1 MCRYVFS
8 AIAAITLASHAL
20 AQPVNL
26 AEKSQPGDVAKFTL
40 ELDLKGNL
48 LVVQDKEKQPIP
60 IAAKARHVFDERVIS
75 VTDGLPVISA
85 RNYGEA
91 VASVVIVSEKNDRSL
106 PADRKLILVRRNP
119 DSLLCLA
126 PAGPLTRNDLDL
138 VTEHFN
144 PQCLPGLL
152 PGKAVNVGD
161 TWQLSENATQAS
173 CLFDSVIKTQLT
185 GKLLSAKDGVA
196 IFTIEGTA
204 EGIENGA
211 KVTLSVNATGSFDTA
226 AGRISSLTWKQ
237 KDDREQ
243 GVVNPASQVEVTVT
257 LKREGLAELP
267 KELSDEAL
275 AKVPVN
281 GVPTTQTDIRYT
293 DPKARYTMV
302 HSREWHITG
311 QTDTH
316 LVLRLLDHGEF
327 AAQATITIWR
337 KAEPGKHMSAE
348 DFKRAVSEAPGW
360 TQSKLL
366 GEGEVPTTTGCWLYK
381 VSAEGKMENV
391 PVTQNFYLI
400 AGPQGDQLVVTV
412 AMKPDKVKVVGT
424 RDTALVKA
432 IEFGKK

>member
-8 AIAAITLASHAL
+8 AIAVIALVSQAL
-20 AQPVNL
+20 AQPVTL

-48 LVVQDKEKQPIP
+48 LVLQDKEKQPIP
-60 IAAKARHVFDERVIS
+60 IAAKARHIFDDRVIA

-85 RNYGEA
+85 RHYGEA

-106 PADRKLILVRRNP
+106 PADRKLIVVKRNP
-119 DSLLCLA
+119 DSLRCFA

-138 VTEHFN
+138 ITEHFN

-152 PGKAVNVGD
+152 PGKAVNIGD
-161 TWQLSENATQAS
+161 TWQLSENAAQAA
-173 CLFDSVIKTQLT
+173 CLFDVVVKSQLT
-185 GKLLSAKDGVA
+185 GKLLTVKDGVA

-204 EGIENGA
+204 EGVENGA
-211 KVTLSVNATGSFDTA
+211 KVTLSVNATGSFDTT
-226 AGRISSLTWKQ
+226 AGRINSLTWKQ

-243 GVVNPASQVEVTVT
+243 GAVNPASQVEVAVT

-267 KELSDEAL
+267 RELSDEAL

-281 GVPTTQTDIRYT
+281 EVPTTLTDIRYT
-293 DPKARYTMV
+293 DPKDRYAMV
-302 HSREWHITG
+302 HSRDWHITG
-311 QTDTH
+311 QTDAH
-316 LVLRLLDHGEF
+316 LVLRLLDRGEF
-327 AAQATITIWR
+327 AAQATITAWR
-337 KAEPGKHMSAE
+337 KADPGKHMSAE
-348 DFKRAVSEAPGW
+348 DFKKAVSEAPGW
-360 TQSKLL
+360 TQSKFL

-391 PVTQNFYLI
+391 VVTQNFYLI
-400 AGPQGDQLVVTV
+400 ASPQGEQLVVTV
-412 AMKPDKVKVVGT
+412 AMKPDKVKAVGT